1 MQKAV
6 QPQSPQPPPVAKPE
20 TKQEIA
26 LKRWQSQKDY
36 YSKRVGNY
44 KRWHLGLQLYMGV
57 IAVFVPVL
65 LSIPEVPKIIPSIL
79 SASIAAAAVIENVN
93 RYGEN
98 WRTFRTTLE
107 SLKREKT
114 LYDVGADAYKD
125 LSVDDAATLFATRTE
140 DILRTEWTGYFP
152 SDQQQLSQTKQ

>member
-6 QPQSPQPPPVAKPE
+6 QPQSLQPLPVVQSE

-26 LKRWQSQKDY
+26 LERWQNQKDY

-44 KRWHLGLQLYMGV
+44 KRWHLGLQLYMG
-57 IAVFVPVL
+57 ITAVSVPIL
-65 LSIPEVPKIIPSIL
+65 LSIPHISPLIPSIL
-79 SASIAAAAVIENVN
+79 SGTIAAAAVIENVN
-93 RYGEN
+93 HYGEN
-98 WRTFRTTLE
+98 WRTFRITLE
-107 SLKREKT
+107 TLKREKI
-114 LYDVGADAYKD
+114 LYNIGADVYKG

-152 SDQQQLSQTKQ
+152 SEQQQSSQTKQ

>member
-6 QPQSPQPPPVAKPE
+6 QPQSPQPPPVAQPE

-26 LKRWQSQKDY
+26 LKRWQNQKDY
-36 YSKRVGNY
+36 YSKRVEKY

-57 IAVFVPVL
+57 IAVAVPIL
-65 LSIPEVPKIIPSIL
+65 LNIPHVPLLIPTIL
-79 SASIAAAAVIENVN
+79 SGTIAAAAVIENVM

-114 LYDVGADAYKD
+114 LYDIGADVYKD

-152 SDQQQLSQTKQ
+152 SDQQQPSQTKQ

>member
-1 MQKAV
+1 M
-6 QPQSPQPPPVAKPE
+6 
-20 TKQEIA
+20 
-26 LKRWQSQKDY
+26 RWKSQKDY
-36 YSKRVGNY
+36 YSMRVGNY

-107 SLKREKT
+107 TLKREKI
-114 LYDVGADAYKD
+114 LYDIGADVYKN

-152 SDQQQLSQTKQ
+152 SDQQQPAQKKQ